1 MKKHWMV
8 VLLALAVVVG
18 IFLLKQR
25 GTGKEPSTEDTVPE
39 VAANAEKEKEK
50 EEDAFYYTEEL
61 LEEEDNGVNLSG
73 VVFVDY
79 LGTLCRADRFG
90 DKGEDHRFLTVEK
103 VKDGKEFFSYPVPEN
118 GQILDTFAVIG
129 EQLCFLE
136 FRPDGT
142 LRLVCADRTGM
153 PVQEIPLGGNEWGYV
168 DLETEK
174 TVWNGYA
181 WLIGIDENYFYL
193 DRHEVST
200 DTFFFEIYHRNGTL
214 FRSVRRVRAMQYFV
228 DGKGHYYTLIEG
240 KLRQFDVVSGEKK
253 YEENISLGWDYW
265 TDTTGEHLY
274 AVTLGGD
281 LLSYALSNGKRE
293 EILLSFGADTSYILN
308 EGCSLITA
316 GRDGDQLY
324 LALHCQPADEE
335 EAWSFNRLIYRYTKV
350 MSKRPERS
358 IVLRVDV
365 PFETEALRRA
375 KRRFEMVHKDTSVEF
390 LSKYHDANSYY
401 DNQEQYQAQM
411 RVKLSAND
419 VGDIVEIGQVLDMY
433 TVSKSDLF
441 VDLNPYL
448 KKSDIREQLNQ
459 KILKGYEQNGKL
471 RGIPTEFT
479 VNYYEFNQETAK
491 KIGWTKDPE
500 EWKWSE
506 LLSLAKKLEAEGS
519 SEVLFSVAGDFPYQL
534 ANIVRA
540 NMPDMVDYEKK
551 TVNLHKEWFMN
562 LMKQLKEVNK
572 SPNFSNDIKKNP
584 TGELDFIGDG
594 ILFQERRINGLF
606 NALSVEIGIA
616 EKKNIDLVKDIR
628 GEKNANRFAYANQ
641 VFAVS
646 EHSTQKERAWQFLE
660 ELLSKDS
667 QLGCEMLPMNQ
678 RAMDRQWQAETSKN
692 FKLEIV
698 ERFEKMHRNIV
709 EDIDG
714 IFVNDYVNSTVIKHL
729 KDYLD
734 DKISLEEALTKAEHD
749 VMIIM
754 NE

>member
-1 MKKHWMV
+1 M
-8 VLLALAVVVG
+8 G

-25 GTGKEPSTEDTVPE
+25 GTSKEELPEDTLPE
-39 VAANAEKEKEK
+39 VTASVEKEKDS
-50 EEDAFYYTEEL
+50 EEEEFYFTEEL
-61 LEEEDNGVNLSG
+61 VEEGEDLQG

-79 LGTLCRADRFG
+79 LGQLCRADRFR
-90 DKGEDHRFLTVEK
+90 DKGDDHRYLTVET
-103 VKDGKEFFSYPVPEN
+103 VKDGKELFSYPVKKN
-118 GQILDTFAVIG
+118 GMVLETFAVSG
-129 EQLCFLE
+129 EEFCFLE
-136 FRPDGT
+136 ILPNGG
-142 LRLVCADRTGM
+142 LQVVCVDKSGKS
-153 PVQEIPLGGNEWGYV
+153 VQVLPMEGEWLKKEE
-168 DLETEK
+168 DF
-174 TVWNGYA
+174 VWLKYA
-181 WLIGIDENYFYL
+181 WLLGVDQKYFYMI
-193 DRHEVST
+193 RAGASANES
-200 DTFFFEIYHRNGTL
+200 FFEIYHRDGTL
-214 FRSVRRVRAMQYFV
+214 FRSKKRSRADLYFV
-228 DGKGHYYTLIEG
+228 DGKGHYYI
-240 KLRQFDVVSGEKK
+240 LRDGILKQFDVVTEEKK
-253 YEENISLGWDYW
+253 YEENISLGYNYW

-274 AVTLGGD
+274 AVTLDGD
-281 LLSYALSNGKRE
+281 CLSYALSNGKRE
-293 EILLSFGADTSYILN
+293 EILLLFGVDTSYMLD
-308 EGCSLITA
+308 EGYKLSSA
-316 GRDGDQLY
+316 GRDGEDLCVHVY
-324 LALHCQPADEE
+324 STSEE
-335 EAWSFNRLIYRYTKV
+335 EQEEHYIYCYEKV
-350 MSKRPERS
+350 MGKRPERKNT
-358 IVLRVDV
+358 LRVEV

-375 KRRFEMVHKDTSVEF
+375 KRRFEMVYKDTLVEF

-401 DNQEQYQAQM
+401 DNREQYQEQM
-411 RVKLSAND
+411 KVKLSAND

-500 EWKWSE
+500 VWKWSE

-594 ILFQERRINGLF
+594 MLFQERRINGLF

-660 ELLSKDS
+660 TLLSKDS

-678 RAMDRQWQAETSKN
+678 RAMDRQWQAETRKN

-714 IFVNDYVNSTVIKHL
+714 VLVNDYVNSAVIKRLQEYL
-729 KDYLD
+729 K
-734 DKISLEEALTKAEHD
+734 DKISLEEALNKAEHD
-749 VMIIM
+749 VMIIL